1 MPELN
6 IRPLEERDIATV
18 VQWARGENFA
28 PGHGDLSIY
37 RHTDRQGIWLGWHQ
51 GAPVGSIAGVRYNDA
66 YGFIGLY
73 LVQSDCRGLGFGH
86 QLWQT
91 ALKHLDGVSCIGLEA
106 APNLIEHY
114 EEWGFRSESRTIR
127 WQWFNRRSEA
137 RVPSVHGWS
146 GLHTM
151 SGAEIPL
158 AAINDYDAKREATP
172 RPHFL
177 NQWLSHPAG
186 DVLALIDRGGE
197 CHGFG
202 RIRPCLLATGQ
213 GWRVGPLLADSPE
226 LASFLLQQL
235 LNSHPGVVLVDSPEQ
250 NAGATGVLS
259 DIGFK
264 QVSSTTRMYRG
275 PLPSITTNDVFALA
289 CLELG

>member
-1 MPELN
+1 M
-6 IRPLEERDIATV
+6 
-18 VQWARGENFA
+18 
-28 PGHGDLSIY
+28 
-37 RHTDRQGIWLGWHQ
+37 
-51 GAPVGSIAGVRYNDA
+51 
-66 YGFIGLY
+66 
-73 LVQSDCRGLGFGH
+73 
-86 QLWQT
+86 
-91 ALKHLDGVSCIGLEA
+91 
-106 APNLIEHY
+106 
-114 EEWGFRSESRTIR
+114 
-127 WQWFNRRSEA
+127 
-137 RVPSVHGWS
+137 PSVHGWS